1 MNENWVCAVSVATV
15 WTDPDAPRLVDL
27 PALQQPVQ
35 LEKWFG
41 QLMFEDRLALS
52 EENRIQTQLLYGE
65 PVIVE
70 EVMEDW
76 AKIIAS
82 GQPSSK
88 DPRGYPGWVPLVQL
102 SQRCASYTRG
112 HVRVTVPKAW
122 LNDETGQR
130 FMQVSFNT
138 VFPVSR
144 RQGDQFRVWT
154 PHGWKLIRTRDVNQI
169 EENESGRPLEKG
181 RKFLGLP
188 YVWGG
193 MSGWGFDCS
202 GIVHQLW
209 KSCGVLLPRDA
220 ADQAETGLPISLKQE
235 DWRKG
240 DLLFFRETQDG
251 PVSHVAMYAGG
262 GQIMHAPATGRNVEQ
277 IPLAG
282 SAYRQKLC
290 SVRRIQN

>member
-41 QLMFEDRLALS
+41 QLMFEERLALS
-52 EENRIQTQLLYGE
+52 EENRIQTQILYGE

-70 EVMEDW
+70 EIVEDW
-76 AKIIAS
+76 AKVIVS

-88 DPRGYPGWVPLVQL
+88 DSRGYPGWVPLVQL
-102 SQRCASYTRG
+102 SQRCASYARG
-112 HVRVTVPKAW
+112 HVRVTAPKAW
-122 LNDETGQR
+122 LNDETGER
-130 FMQVSFNT
+130 FLQVSFNT

-154 PHGWKLIRTRDVNQI
+154 PHGFKLIRSRDVKQI
-169 EENESGRPLEKG
+169 EEIESGRPLVKG
-181 RKFLGLP
+181 KKFLGLP

-202 GIVHQLW
+202 GFVHQLW

-220 ADQAETGLPISLKQE
+220 ADQAEVGLPVPLKRE
-235 DWRKG
+235 KWKKG
-240 DLLFFRETQDG
+240 DLLFFKDKQDG

-262 GQIMHAPATGRNVEQ
+262 GQMLHAPSTGKAVEQ
-277 IPLAG
+277 ITIAG
-282 SAYRQKLC
+282 SAYSSKLSC
-290 SVRRIQN
+290 VRRTAE